1 MFFGDKPDNEIANFK
16 HGDAAGLLRSF
27 ADRSDLALGYGK
39 RPVQSFIS
47 AATFAVIS
55 A

>member
-1 MFFGDKPDNEIANFK
+1 MFFGDKTDHHVANFK
-16 HGDAAGLLRSF
+16 HRDAAGFPCSF

>member
-1 MFFGDKPDNEIANFK
+1 VFFGDKPDNDIANFR
-16 HGDAAGLLRSF
+16 HRDAAGFPCSF

-47 AATFAVIS
+47 AATLLVIS